1 MPWFILVASVVEKKM
16 MTRPLVAITL
26 SYIFGIIT
34 AALLLEDPLGVY
46 LLLSVFM
53 VVGVGAYLWRTIS
66 VPIFMMPLILVVF
79 LIGAVAFW
87 LAAAPPD
94 GGLAAYRG
102 LPITVEGIIVEE
114 PCREEGYTTYRFR
127 PQTLVTGEGEQR
139 AEGGYLL
146 VRIYDGKDGTV
157 YRYGERL
164 RLEGEIVEPKGKR
177 NPGGFD
183 YRFYLR
189 AQGVDLLMYL
199 QPHQVT
205 FLGEGAPNRLAG
217 AAFTLRSRMIEGL
230 ENSLPSPQA
239 ELLEAILFG
248 RRESLPADVEENFRR
263 SGTNH
268 LMAVSGLHVGL
279 VAALILG
286 FWRLIKLKPGGPLAI
301 ILSILL
307 IFAYAY
313 LTGMRPAAL
322 RAAVMLSMG
331 FVALLLGREK
341 DFPSAIALAALITL
355 VYNPLLL
362 FTVGFQLSYVATLSL
377 YYLYP
382 ILYREIFF
390 RIPFGIGQLMAV
402 TLAAQIGVLFLGAY
416 YFGQLPLAALFFN
429 ILMLPVMALVVGL
442 GLVGGLTFLFW
453 PLLSSV
459 LLSANLP
466 LLTYILR
473 ISYLAEAPWVN
484 LEATPGFSFLLV
496 YYLGLFL
503 LVKAYDHHLRL
514 IEPTAEAAGDRKME
528 NTLNMA
534 VIGRYLSGFA
544 SRCKKLVSRRE
555 TGRIVVII
563 LLGVTLVVWAG
574 IFINPSMSG
583 LTVYFV
589 DVGQGAAVFLE
600 TSRGFTMLIDGGG
613 EPVYTDP
620 SRKGQIGEKI
630 LLPFLRHRGVKKID
644 LLVITHPHEDHFG
657 GLFAVIDNLSLGHV
671 LVSSVPGESAYYEQF
686 LELVREKGL
695 EPQEIHAGSSWEP
708 CRNLFMEVVSP
719 PQQPFSGT
727 GCDLNNNS
735 IVLRVTYGEVSFLFT
750 GDIEEEAVAG
760 LLASGMDI
768 SARVLQYPHHGGNLA
783 PAVPFLKK
791 ISPQVAVIQVGRNTF
806 GHPHPAT
813 IEVLREL
820 GVTTYRNDI
829 HGAVILRTDGRS
841 LWQKTMLEAG

>member
-1 MPWFILVASVVEKKM
+1 M
-16 MTRPLVAITL
+16 MTRPLVTVAL
-26 SYIFGIIT
+26 SYICGIIT
-34 AALLLEDPLGVY
+34 ASLLLEDPPGVC
-46 LLLSVFM
+46 LLLSIFM
-53 VVGVGAYLWRTIS
+53 VVIVGAYLWRMIP
-66 VPIFMMPLILVVF
+66 VPLFMMAVILVVF
-79 LIGAVAFW
+79 LTGAAAFW

-94 GGLAAYRG
+94 DGLAAHRG
-102 LPITVEGIIVEE
+102 LPVTVEGIIVEE

-127 PQTLVTGEGEQR
+127 PELLVTDEGEQR
-139 AEGGYLL
+139 AGGYLL
-146 VRIYDGKDGTV
+146 IRIYDGKDGTV

-164 RLEGEIVEPKGKR
+164 RLEGEIVEPKGRR

-199 QPHQVT
+199 QPRQVT
-205 FLGEGAPNRLAG
+205 FLGEGTPNRLAK
-217 AAFTLRSRMIEGL
+217 AAFTLRSRMIAGL
-230 ENSLPSPQA
+230 ESNLPSPQA

-286 FWRLIKLKPGGPLAI
+286 LWRLIKLKPGGPLAVLLSI
-301 ILSILL
+301 IL
-307 IFAYAY
+307 IFGYAY

-331 FVALLLGREK
+331 FAALLLGREK
-341 DFPSAIALAALITL
+341 DFPSAVALAALITL

-362 FTVGFQLSYVATLSL
+362 FTVGFQLSYVATLAL

-390 RIPFGIGQLMAV
+390 RIPFGIGQLAAV

-429 ILMLPVMALVVGL
+429 ILMLPVMALVVGF
-442 GLVGGLTFLFW
+442 GIVGGLTYLFW
-453 PLLSSV
+453 PFLSSI

-473 ISYLAEAPWVN
+473 VSYLAEAPWVN
-484 LEATPGFSFLLV
+484 IEVRPGLPFLLL
-496 YYLGLFL
+496 YYLGLAL
-503 LVKAYDHHLRL
+503 LVKAYGHHLRL
-514 IEPTAEAAGDRKME
+514 VGEIPETAGGGKME

-534 VIGRYLSGFA
+534 VIGRYLSSIV
-544 SRCKKLVSRRE
+544 SRCKRSFGGRE
-555 TGRIVVII
+555 TGRIVIII
-563 LLGVTLVVWAG
+563 LLIVTLLVWTG
-574 IFINPSMSG
+574 IFINPSMPG
-583 LTVYFV
+583 LTVHFV
-589 DVGQGAAVFLE
+589 DVGQGAAALLE

-613 EPVYTDP
+613 EPAYTDP
-620 SRKGQIGEKI
+620 SRKGQIGEKV

-644 LLVITHPHEDHFG
+644 LLVVTHPHEDHFG
-657 GLFAVIDNLSLGHV
+657 GLFAVVDSLPLGDV
-671 LVSSVPGESAYYEQF
+671 LVSPVPGESAYYEQF

-695 EPQEIHAGSSWEP
+695 EPREIHVGASWNP
-708 CRNLFMEVVSP
+708 CKGLFMEVVSP
-719 PQQPFSGT
+719 PQQLFSGT

-735 IVLRVTYGEVSFLFT
+735 IVLRATYGEVSFLFT
-750 GDIEEEAVAG
+750 GDIEGEAVTD

-768 SARVLQYPHHGGNLA
+768 SARVLQYPHHGGNLE

-791 ISPQVAVIQVGRNTF
+791 VSPQVAIIQVGRNSF

-813 IEVLREL
+813 IKALEES
-820 GVTTYRNDI
+820 GVITYRNDI
-829 HGAVILRTDGRS
+829 HGAVIIRTDGRS